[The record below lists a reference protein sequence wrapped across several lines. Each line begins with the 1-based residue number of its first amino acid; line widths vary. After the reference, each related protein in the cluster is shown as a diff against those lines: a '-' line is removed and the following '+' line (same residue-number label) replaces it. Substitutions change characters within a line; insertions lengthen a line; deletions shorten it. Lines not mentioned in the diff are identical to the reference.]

1 MVSELLAG
9 HSVVTIEGEEVEDEV
24 LELFAEA
31 GAVNLLEVGVSLSLE
46 EQVVEVF
53 FLACLFEGEDALD
66 DDEENDSDG
75 EHVDVGSLVLLAEF
89 DLGGHVSHGAA
100 VGAEGVDVLVAR
112 ESEVGDLKVKV
123 VVNKDVL
130 EFEVSVDDSAGVH
143 VLD

>member
-66 DDEENDSDG
+66 DDEENDTAT
-75 EHVDVGSLVLLAEF
+75 EVQTNF
-89 DLGGHVSHGAA
+89 
-100 VGAEGVDVLVAR
+100 
-112 ESEVGDLKVKV
+112 ESSQNFAMIVKFTISYHPR
-123 VVNKDVL
+123 L
-130 EFEVSVDDSAGVH
+130 Y
-143 VLD
+143 